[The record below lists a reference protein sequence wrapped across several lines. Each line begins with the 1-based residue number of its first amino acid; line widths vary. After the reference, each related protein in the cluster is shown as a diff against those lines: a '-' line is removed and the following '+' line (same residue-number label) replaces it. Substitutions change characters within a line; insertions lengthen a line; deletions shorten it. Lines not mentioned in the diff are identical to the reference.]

1 MQSEGLEK
9 VLMNL
14 NINQYKLLK
23 LLEKKSNFML
33 TESISEGSV
42 SYHLSDYNLEK
53 YTHSIIAE
61 CSVSDIEHLKA
72 KSLLREDKITSNMNL
87 NLKYY
92 KMVEL
97 TATAYNTFKI
107 VTAGIK
113 LT

>member
-9 VLMNL
+9 VLIKL

-33 TESISEGSV
+33 AELTIEGAV
-42 SYHLSDYNLEK
+42 SYHLSDYNLER
-53 YTHSIIAE
+53 YTHSIITDCA
-61 CSVSDIEHLKA
+61 VSDIEHLKTNN
-72 KSLLREDKITSNMNL
+72 LLKEDKITSNMSA

-113 LT
+113 LS